1 MEKVTN
7 TAEIV
12 VVVVEFINSQKLGGK
27 KINSFNSS
35 LLSLWYGMMNEKKIV
50 VCYTHTHIARTFFL
64 FRDHVGIAF
73 CRIIVIIRNDY

>member
-35 LLSLWYGMMNEKKIV
+35 LLSLWYGMMNEKKNR
-50 VCYTHTHIARTFFL
+50 CLLHTHTHIARTFF
-64 FRDHVGIAF
+64 
-73 CRIIVIIRNDY
+73 